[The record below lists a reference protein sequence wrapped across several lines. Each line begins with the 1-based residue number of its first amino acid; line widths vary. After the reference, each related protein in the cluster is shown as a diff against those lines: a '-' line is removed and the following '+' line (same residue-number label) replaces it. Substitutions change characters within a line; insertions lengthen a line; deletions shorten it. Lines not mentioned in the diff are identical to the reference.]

1 MSPSTPD
8 QTARIALGALTA
20 AERRAAVLYLDDAL
34 VPAGTLRLGRTEMT
48 LARPARIA
56 FLDLEPG
63 ANWGHP
69 CRYLVI
75 DAADGSVRAIPE
87 TMPPFLRDAAPT
99 LRVISRGSAEDW
111 MLAAPHRPPD

>member
-1 MSPSTPD
+1 MSASSPE
-8 QTARIALGALTA
+8 QTARIALDALTA
-20 AERRAAVLYLDDAL
+20 EERRAAVLYLDDAL
-34 VPAGTLRLGRTEMT
+34 LPAGTLRLGRTEIT

-63 ANWGHP
+63 ANWGHA

-75 DAADGSVRAIPE
+75 DAEDGSVRTIPE

-99 LRVISRGSAEDW
+99 LRVIARGEAEDW
-111 MLAAPHRPPD
+111 MLAAPYRPPH